1 MAPLRSSISRHGL
14 PLLAGALFPLGLA
27 PFDFWPAT
35 LLSLSLFYLAQRTR
49 EASFVTGWLFGAG
62 LFLCGASWI
71 FVSINVYGDAP
82 VPLAG
87 LLTLCFCLGLAL
99 LHGVQVSLFA
109 RFGSTSQTWAPVSF
123 ASLWVLFE
131 WLRSWLLTGFP
142 WLYAGYTALDSP
154 LRGWVPVIGVYGTGF
169 LIAGLAASL
178 SGVLSTRASRG
189 SVILTACFLAL
200 WAAGPLLAEKNWS
213 QPDGERVSLAVYQ
226 PNIPLEKKWDRR
238 YFFPILD
245 QYANATAGL
254 YEDADIV
261 LWPESALPAYQDQLG
276 DYLEDQSRLA
286 ARGNATLITG
296 IPMRIERDRHNSIM
310 ALGQGSGV
318 HHKQKL
324 VPFGEYVPLEQW
336 LRGVI
341 AFFDLPMSSFVPGAD
356 ATPRLKANNHVIA
369 PFICY
374 EIVYPDF
381 VLNGARD
388 ASIIVTVSNDSWF
401 GRSIGPLQHLQMAQ
415 YRALETGKPVIRGTN
430 NGVSAIINEKGDL
443 ISRSE
448 QFQEEVLLGTI
459 QPYRGETPLTRFAPF
474 IPWSLAALFL
484 TALFFRKHSDRAD
497 PD

>member
-1 MAPLRSSISRHGL
+1 
-14 PLLAGALFPLGLA
+14 
-27 PFDFWPAT
+27 
-35 LLSLSLFYLAQRTR
+35 
-49 EASFVTGWLFGAG
+49 
-62 LFLCGASWI
+62 
-71 FVSINVYGDAP
+71 
-82 VPLAG
+82 
-87 LLTLCFCLGLAL
+87 
-99 LHGVQVSLFA
+99 
-109 RFGSTSQTWAPVSF
+109 
-123 ASLWVLFE
+123 
-131 WLRSWLLTGFP
+131 
-142 WLYAGYTALDSP
+142 
-154 LRGWVPVIGVYGTGF
+154 
-169 LIAGLAASL
+169 
-178 SGVLSTRASRG
+178 
-189 SVILTACFLAL
+189 
-200 WAAGPLLAEKNWS
+200 
-213 QPDGERVSLAVYQ
+213 
-226 PNIPLEKKWDRR
+226 
-238 YFFPILD
+238 
-245 QYANATAGL
+245 
-254 YEDADIV
+254 
-261 LWPESALPAYQDQLG
+261 
-276 DYLEDQSRLA
+276 
-286 ARGNATLITG
+286 
-296 IPMRIERDRHNSIM
+296 M

-443 ISRSE
+443 ISQSE

-459 QPYRGETPLTRFAPF
+459 QPYRGETPLTVFAPF

-484 TALFFRKHSDRAD
+484 AALFFRKHNDRAD